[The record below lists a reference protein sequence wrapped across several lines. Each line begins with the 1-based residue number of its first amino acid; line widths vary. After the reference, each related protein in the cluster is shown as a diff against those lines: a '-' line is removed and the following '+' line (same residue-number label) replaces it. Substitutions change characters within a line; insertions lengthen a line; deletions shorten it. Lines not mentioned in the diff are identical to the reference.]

1 MLDPK
6 YLRDVP
12 EGIAE
17 YFDELETRILKDI
30 ARRISQNDYMMTSTA
45 EYQMRKLEE
54 LGVSM
59 LEIEQAISEVLNIT
73 DTKVKEIIRDSSY
86 QSVQKDDDMAKA
98 AGVEPLHPDLTQA
111 ILNGI
116 RSTNT
121 EIRNICNSMASAAN
135 MAFEQ
140 DRKSVV

>member
-86 QSVQKDDDMAKA
+86 QSVQKPRA
-98 AGVEPLHPDLTQA
+98 ESFFPL
-111 ILNGI
+111 
-116 RSTNT
+116 
-121 EIRNICNSMASAAN
+121 
-135 MAFEQ
+135 
-140 DRKSVV
+140 KSVIFAIPAA

>member
-1 MLDPK
+1 MLDPR

-73 DTKVKEIIRDSSY
+73 DTKVKEIIHDSSY
-86 QSVQKDDDMAKA
+86 RSVQKDNDMGKA
-98 AGVEPLHPDLTQA
+98 AGIEPPHPDLTQA

-116 RSTNT
+116 QIGR
-121 EIRNICNSMASAAN
+121 AH
-135 MAFEQ
+135 
-140 DRKSVV
+140 V

>member
-54 LGVSM
+54 LGRLNAGDRTSNIGSFKHHRY
-59 LEIEQAISEVLNIT
+59 ESEGDHKRFLLSIC
-73 DTKVKEIIRDSSY
+73 
-86 QSVQKDDDMAKA
+86 
-98 AGVEPLHPDLTQA
+98 
-111 ILNGI
+111 
-116 RSTNT
+116 T
-121 EIRNICNSMASAAN
+121 EGR
-135 MAFEQ
+135 
-140 DRKSVV
+140 